1 MTERTGGSDISK
13 TETIALVDPNGDGK
27 TYKLFGYKFFTS
39 ATTAN
44 TAFALARIEEN
55 GKSVPG
61 SKGLSLFV
69 VRVRNPQGQ
78 LNNIQIMKLK
88 DKFGTKSVPTAELQ
102 LNGTPARLIGKIGE
116 GVKQIAVL
124 FNVTRVYTVVWS
136 ASFMSKMMLL
146 MRDYAKK
153 RVVFGKNLSEQ
164 PLHIATLSRLEME
177 YRGCVQL
184 FVKLCLLLGES
195 ETTSRNE
202 NNEALLRILTP
213 LGKLFCSKKSVT
225 FMTEAMESFGGAG
238 YMEDTGIPYF
248 MRECMVNTIWEG
260 TTNVLALDVLR
271 CLTKEPETFIAFESS
286 VNSNISNA
294 PIELRKEK
302 QSILEA
308 FASCSKHIKHV
319 ENHDC
324 AENIAR
330 AFSYGLARIYIGS
343 LLIEHASH
351 SKKESDILTA
361 QMWISEEPL
370 ELIFNTNSKK
380 IANQRN
386 IAFGLDYQNE
396 QPIGSSTQIPNSH
409 HQPQPF
415 SKL

>member
-1 MTERTGGSDISK
+1 MLKRE
-13 TETIALVDPNGDGK
+13 
-27 TYKLFGYKFFTS
+27 
-39 ATTAN
+39 
-44 TAFALARIEEN
+44 
-55 GKSVPG
+55 
-61 SKGLSLFV
+61 LSL
-69 VRVRNPQGQ
+69 
-78 LNNIQIMKLK
+78 
-88 DKFGTKSVPTAELQ
+88 E
-102 LNGTPARLIGKIGE
+102 
-116 GVKQIAVL
+116 
-124 FNVTRVYTVVWS
+124 
-136 ASFMSKMMLL
+136 
-146 MRDYAKK
+146 
-153 RVVFGKNLSEQ
+153 KNLSEQ

-177 YRGCVQL
+177 YRGCVQF

-195 ETTSRNE
+195 ESPSKND

-213 LGKLFCSKKSVT
+213 LGKLFCSKKSVS

-271 CLTKEPETFIAFESS
+271 CLTREPETFIAFENS
-286 VNSNISNA
+286 VSSNISHVPN
-294 PIELRKEK
+294 ELKKEK

-308 FASCSKHIKHV
+308 FKSCAKHIKSV
-319 ENHDC
+319 ENNDS

-351 SKKESDILTA
+351 SRKESDILTA

-370 ELIFNTNSKK
+370 ELIFDTNSKK
-380 IANQRN
+380 ISEQRN
-386 IAFGLDYQNE
+386 VAFGLDYQNE
-396 QPIGSSTQIPNSH
+396 QPLASSTQNPNSF
-409 HQPQPF
+409 QQPF